1 MSGTVDGKIGDH
13 VLLAP
18 PYIIN
23 ETEINNLST
32 LLAESLDQVF
42 EICKVNI

>member
-1 MSGTVDGKIGDH
+1 MSDTVYGKKGDH
-13 VLLAP
+13 VLIAP

-32 LLAESLDQVF
+32 LLAESLD
-42 EICKVNI
+42 EAIESC